1 MEDAVDRHDDTARN
15 QDGIPSGALDRTG
28 QDGVAGAG
36 DMLGGP
42 TAGAGGRLGPD
53 DPDLAPTPM
62 PPNQHSRADAEPAT
76 DAGENYHGHD
86 DPA

>member
-1 MEDAVDRHDDTARN
+1 VDRHDGTARA

-28 QDGVAGAG
+28 QVGAG

-62 PPNQHSRADAEPAT
+62 PPNQHSRADAEPTT
-76 DAGENYHGHD
+76 DTGQNYHGRD
-86 DPA
+86 DQPTLAI